1 MSTLRTNGGRMKTS
15 KLNYFLSI
23 LLLVTLSLFISCEAK
38 RHTADMRIT
47 MEKEVSRTYTPSDVN
62 LTITNYQLTCSGP
75 NQEVYNY
82 NTKRNTFILEGV
94 SLGEWNIKADGCNE
108 NGTVLVSG
116 STTFNLN
123 DSNTNATVILNELK
137 GAGNVSLTYS
147 WDSSLVKK
155 PKLVISFNGIDNT
168 ETRTVEPT
176 IGSGSAVLTIEG
188 LPAGSYTSNA
198 KLYDGTVQVSG
209 AIDAVRIVDGKT
221 TTGSINLNLDEAPL
235 IAGHLTLENKA
246 GTPVDCV
253 IKGIENGAT
262 IKAQNKIKISLD
274 TQGINEDDIFIQW
287 YLDGELI
294 SSDNETFITPS
305 PGMHRLDIIAKTRM
319 LGSTGSAQINFEA
332 AVLGAY
338 GQPVFAGAIEDGTIK
353 IGGRTNVDF
362 LPDGKVLVVSD
373 TYQTASICTI
383 VKNSLTLENS
393 VNIGKAIKRVKVLDS
408 GNIVTMISDSD
419 NSALR
424 WNYDKNTC
432 SLINQVNCLG
442 NVYPHVAEPKL
453 EKVYDIVPPGSWNS
467 NYFSVIGFGDNQTV
481 LTLRHLTNTST
492 TPGQSNNFVMNGRT
506 IDYNSGIEYSLT
518 ATSYDG
524 DCIACINPG
533 TGKASGSKAINGTL
547 KSYRFEDSRLVGAT
561 AVAIMNSPDVDSIRF
576 VAAVGDNFVICKGN
590 VNSSLSVAGTIPR
603 TADGSELNTCYM
615 FTDRNGTFLYAL
627 NTGDNSI
634 SQYEMK
640 GDGLNFITKTE
651 LDITPQ
657 RAVISYSGAYMFIT
671 GNNTSKLLMMKI
683 NTNDQSNQ

>member
-1 MSTLRTNGGRMKTS
+1 MKTS

-23 LLLVTLSLFISCEAK
+23 LLIISLSFVISCESK

-62 LTITNYQLTCSGP
+62 LTITNYQLTCVGP

-94 SLGEWNIKADGCNE
+94 SLGEWNIKAEGRNDQ
-108 NGTVLVSG
+108 GTVLVSG

-137 GAGNVSLTYS
+137 GTGNVSLTYS
-147 WDSSLVKK
+147 WDSSLIKR
-155 PKLVISFNGIDNT
+155 PKLIITFNGVDNT

-176 IGSGSAVLTIEG
+176 IGSGSAVLSIEG
-188 LPAGSYTSNA
+188 LPSGSYTSNA

-221 TTGSINLNLDEAPL
+221 TTGSISLNLDEAPL

-246 GTPVDCV
+246 GTPVDC
-253 IKGIENGAT
+253 IITGIENGAIIT
-262 IKAQNKIKISLD
+262 AQEQKQISLD
-274 TQGINEDDIFIQW
+274 TQGIDENDIFIQW
-287 YLDGELI
+287 YLDGEYI
-294 SSDNETFITPS
+294 SSEKTAYITPA
-305 PGMHRLDIIAKTRM
+305 PGMHRLDIIAKTKM
-319 LGSTGSAQINFEA
+319 LGSTGSTQINFEA
-332 AVLGAY
+332 AVLGVV
-338 GQPVFAGAIEDGTIK
+338 GQPVLAGAIEDGNIK

-373 TYQTASICTI
+373 TYQTASICSI
-383 VKNSLTLENS
+383 VRNSLTLENS
-393 VNIGKAIKRVKVLDS
+393 VNIGKAIKKVKVFDS

-419 NSALR
+419 NTALR
-424 WNYDKNTC
+424 FNYDKNTC
-432 SLINQVNCLG
+432 SLINPVNCLG
-442 NVYPHVAEPKL
+442 NIYYHVENPKL
-453 EKVYDIVPPGSWNS
+453 EKIYDIIPPGSWNS
-467 NYFSVIGFGDNQTV
+467 NYFTVIGFGDNQTV
-481 LTLRHLTNTST
+481 LTLRHLTNTVT
-492 TPGQSNNFVMNGRT
+492 TPAQDNNFVMNGRT
-506 IDYNSGIEYSLT
+506 IEYNSGNEYSLT

-524 DCIACINPG
+524 ECFACINPG
-533 TGKASGSKAINGTL
+533 TGKASGSKSVNGTL
-547 KSYRFEDSRLVGAT
+547 KAKLFQDSRLEGAT
-561 AVAIMNSPDVDSIRF
+561 AVAIMNSPDVDSMRF
-576 VAAVGDNFVICKGN
+576 VVAVGDKFVICRGN
-590 VNSSLSVAGTIPR
+590 INSSLSAVGTISR
-603 TADGSELNTCYM
+603 TEDGSELNTCYM
-615 FTDRNGTFLYAL
+615 FTDRNGKYLYAL

-640 GDGLNFITKTE
+640 GDGLDFISKTE
-651 LDITPQ
+651 LGITPQ